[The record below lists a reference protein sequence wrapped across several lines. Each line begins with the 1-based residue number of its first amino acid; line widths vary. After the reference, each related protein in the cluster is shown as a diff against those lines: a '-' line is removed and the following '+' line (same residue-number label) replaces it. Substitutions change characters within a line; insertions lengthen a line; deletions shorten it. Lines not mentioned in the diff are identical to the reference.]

1 MLKLFAALALVVLTA
16 AGAAAAPVTILA
28 LGDSLTAGLGV
39 GPSEA
44 FPAKLEAALKAKGQD
59 VKVINAGVSGD
70 TAADGAARLD
80 WALAEPVDAVIV
92 ELGANDALRGLP
104 VAQAEQAL
112 DGLLTALAQKKL
124 PVLLAGMK
132 APPNMGPEYQA
143 EFDGMYQRLAAKHGV
158 LLYPFFLDGVAADP
172 KLNQGDGMHP
182 NPAGVDVIV
191 ARILPS
197 VEQLLGKAGA
207 N

>member
-28 LGDSLTAGLGV
+28 LGDSLTGGLGV

-172 KLNQGDGMHP
+172 TLNQGDGMHP